1 LKKLFLILILL
12 LAFNGGAHAAVN
24 INTGSQAELE
34 TLPGIGPAKAKAIV
48 EYRKKNGSFKSP
60 DELEKVKGIGP
71 GIMKK
76 VRKDITV
83 GGGAAAVKKDS
94 KSTAR

>member
-1 LKKLFLILILL
+1 ML
-12 LAFNGGAHAAVN
+12 LAFNGGAYAIVN
-24 INTGSQAELE
+24 INTATQADLE
-34 TLPGIGPAKAKAIV
+34 TLNGIGPAKAKAIV
-48 EYRKKNGSFKSP
+48 EYRKKNGAFKSP

-71 GIMKK
+71 AILKK